1 MIATTVMAGAM
12 RTAPQLRIDTIKNA
26 VPTYDM
32 TTMAFDLKKKPRPK
46 PRLEWGKTMK
56 SAAIPAI
63 RGFL

>member
-32 TTMAFDLKKKPRPK
+32 TTMAFDLKKSRGRSRGLSGG
-46 PRLEWGKTMK
+46 RL
-56 SAAIPAI
+56 
-63 RGFL
+63 